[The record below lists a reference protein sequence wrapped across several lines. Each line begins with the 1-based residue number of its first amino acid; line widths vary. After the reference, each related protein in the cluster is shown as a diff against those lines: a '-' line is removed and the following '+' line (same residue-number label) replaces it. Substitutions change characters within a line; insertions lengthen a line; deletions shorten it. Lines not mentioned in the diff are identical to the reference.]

1 MSVRIRLQRHGSK
14 KRPFYRL
21 VAADQR
27 SPRDGRYKEQLGTFN
42 PLTEPNIVDLDL
54 ARVDYWLGVGAQPSE
69 TAASLIARARKGEGI
84 TNDAYIEASRKS
96 LAARRD
102 AALNAKPYVPEAPAA
117 AKPVEEAAE
126 AAPAEAAPA
135 EDAAGEA
142 APAEET
148 AEAAPAEASE
158 ATEPETQ

>member
-69 TAASLIARARKGEGI
+69 TAASLIARARKGDGI

-117 AKPVEEAAE
+117 AGVHARDRAGHRVAHANTVASSTRARELSRGRRRRGG
-126 AAPAEAAPA
+126 AAPLVVNAR
-135 EDAAGEA
+135 
-142 APAEET
+142 
-148 AEAAPAEASE
+148 
-158 ATEPETQ
+158 